1 MTSFMEPMAQP
12 PPPPEAQVYDEPE
25 MQAKPGLFTNERG
38 NLKVRTFCKS
48 SISLWSAGTRS
59 VTRVGARRRASAGT
73 RVALERASRETSAAF
88 RRSRSVITRAD
99 CGAAALVARPSPP
112 RDAADPCAARSC
124 SLWRLSAGARAAP
137 CSWSTP
143 SVLG

>member
-1 MTSFMEPMAQP
+1 MPPGIPQSFPGKDFPVPQGQLGMTSTSMEPMAQP
-12 PPPPEAQVYDEPE
+12 PPPPFKEMPVPEAQVYDEPE

-88 RRSRSVITRAD
+88 RRSRSVITHAD
-99 CGAAALVARPSPP
+99 CGAGALVARPSPSP
-112 RDAADPCAARSC
+112 GCR
-124 SLWRLSAGARAAP
+124 
-137 CSWSTP
+137 
-143 SVLG
+143 